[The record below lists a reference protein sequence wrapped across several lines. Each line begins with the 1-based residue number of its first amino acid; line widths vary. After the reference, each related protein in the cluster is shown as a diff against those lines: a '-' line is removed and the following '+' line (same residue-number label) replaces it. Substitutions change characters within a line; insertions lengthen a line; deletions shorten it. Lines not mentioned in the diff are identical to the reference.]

1 MNRNGEDVMYG
12 GMQKRKFVA
21 ESMTA
26 EQARARAAAAAKIKT
41 ESELMPVFNKIDE
54 ACRNGLFT
62 VDYMGDL
69 SVEALKRLTE
79 LGYKYMKIGPPRPMD
94 EEFAPNG
101 IRISWGE

>member
-1 MNRNGEDVMYG
+1 MNRNDEMYG

-21 ESMTA
+21 EAMTA
-26 EQARARAAAAAKIKT
+26 EQARARAATAAKIKA
-41 ESELMPVFNKIDE
+41 ESELLPVFAIIDE
-54 ACRNGLFT
+54 ACRKGLFT

-69 SVEALKRLTE
+69 SEAALNRLTE
-79 LGYKYMKIGPPRPMD
+79 LGYTFIKIGPPRPMD